1 VSKPYDATS
10 KELLQTDPVGWAA
23 FLGVVRPPEQVK
35 LIDSDLST
43 VTAAADKV
51 LRIEDA
57 SPWILGV
64 EFQSGSDTGVPRQ
77 LLMYNGLLQERHKL
91 PVASALV
98 VLAPRADSTAST
110 GAYQV
115 NPPFGPAWEFR
126 YTVLKLWQMPVAM
139 FLNGPLAV
147 LPLAPLADVAGV
159 GLPAVAQQVGRR
171 LHAEADLAASERT
184 VTILSVL
191 LKLRYDAVTTEEIL
205 RSVYP
210 DIRES
215 PGYKVFFSEGRIE
228 EARSL
233 ILRMGHKK
241 LGPPTPGV
249 EAALNA
255 ITDLARL
262 EALSE
267 KLLDVNT
274 WDELLKD
281 A

>member
-1 VSKPYDATS
+1 MSKPYDATS
-10 KELLQTDPVGWAA
+10 KELLQSDPVGWAA

-57 SPWILGV
+57 RPWILDV

-91 PVASALV
+91 PVASVLV
-98 VLAPRADSTAST
+98 VLAPRADSTAYT
-110 GAYQV
+110 GTYPV

-126 YTVLKLWQMPVAM
+126 YTVLKLWQMPVAP

-147 LPLAPLADVAGV
+147 LPLAPLADVSGV
-159 GLPAVAQQVGRR
+159 GLPAVAQQIGRR
-171 LHAEADLAASERT
+171 LDAEADLAVRGRT

-191 LKLRYDAVTTEEIL
+191 LKLRYDAMTNEEIL

-215 PGYKVFFSEGRIE
+215 PLYKILFGDGRLEEGR
-228 EARSL
+228 AM
-233 ILRMGHKK
+233 ILRQGRKK
-241 LGPPTPGV
+241 
-249 EAALNA
+249 
-255 ITDLARL
+255 
-262 EALSE
+262 
-267 KLLDVNT
+267 
-274 WDELLKD
+274 
-281 A
+281 